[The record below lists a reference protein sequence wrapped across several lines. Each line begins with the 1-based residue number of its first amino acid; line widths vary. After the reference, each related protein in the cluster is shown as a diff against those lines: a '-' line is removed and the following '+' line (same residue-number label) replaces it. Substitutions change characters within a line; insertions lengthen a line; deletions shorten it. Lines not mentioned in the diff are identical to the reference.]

1 MMKLFAIALSFGAA
15 LAADAAEKAR
25 LQAALPPAEKVA
37 VVAADPAAKA
47 AATAAPMEAT
57 MCTNFCVHSRDGDC
71 DDGGPGSE
79 YSLCSPG
86 TDCADCGRC
95 SNTCAH
101 RFDGDC
107 DDGGFGSEYGRKPR
121 HSPATSRR
129 PARPRLSACN
139 WRGSVVWQRLVLAA
153 TGDGSSGGALGW
165 TGGAKSGVGSA
176 ILAPFCPDRRKI
188 ERIDLIMVR
197 RAPQRPPR
205 FACPGIPR
213 ALCPS

>member
-47 AATAAPMEAT
+47 AAVAAPMEAT

-129 PARPRLSACN
+129 PARPRLVHVVA
-139 WRGSVVWQRLVLAA
+139 RLSVHDGLRLRRLRPPRLVLPPVGDRGHAGAA
-153 TGDGSSGGALGW
+153 ALAHAG
-165 TGGAKSGVGSA
+165 SGVG
-176 ILAPFCPDRRKI
+176 LAAAFGLAAVALAGVVVARSRRGATPDQ
-188 ERIDLIMVR
+188 
-197 RAPQRPPR
+197 APEAPM
-205 FACPGIPR
+205 
-213 ALCPS
+213 L

>member
-1 MMKLFAIALSFGAA
+1 MCPQASKRNSAKMMKLFAIALSFGAA

-25 LQAALPPAEKVA
+25 LQAALPPAEKVV

-107 DDGGFGSEYGRKPR
+107 DDGGFGSEYGV
-121 HSPATSRR
+121 
-129 PARPRLSACN
+129 ARNSGAIAQF
-139 WRGSVVWQRLVLAA
+139 WRN
-153 TGDGSSGGALGW
+153 SG
-165 TGGAKSGVGSA
+165 A
-176 ILAPFCPDRRKI
+176 ILAQFWRNSGAIIGDAPLPHQLCSMGSDCGDCGRR
-188 ERIDLIMVR
+188 
-197 RAPQRPPR
+197 
-205 FACPGIPR
+205 
-213 ALCPS
+213 